1 MKGQIKELI
10 TCSKLLGCLQP
21 DVADILLNSAGIVK
35 VFILIVET
43 LNTILS
49 ETNHIWAAA

>member
-1 MKGQIKELI
+1 MIGQIKELI

-21 DVADILLNSAGIVK
+21 DVADLLLNSAGIVK

-49 ETNHIWAAA
+49 ETNHI